1 MSEQWDLDHG
11 SIIGKCGP
19 ALNEDALV
27 IHHEFW
33 AVIDGSADKSG
44 LVFELDG
51 EEATGGRFAAQ
62 VITRALRAISHL
74 DEPRA
79 VVDELSLILHEA
91 TERQHPGLDV
101 RDLPSARLSVLD
113 ASRDIAWSVGD
124 CQIAVSDGQECSLHD
139 GQSAIDKSLADV
151 RAAILEAHAML
162 GTAPSESAPD
172 PGREAILPAL
182 RMQAVFA
189 NQSGEFSYGAINGT
203 RVPDHHIWTRQ
214 LAGAHHVVL
223 ATDGYPFV
231 LDRAQNSILT
241 LPQAEA
247 ALHAALAED
256 PLCVGVLRG
265 TKGLRPGRVSFDDRA
280 WLSVKRTVATVA
292 TPE

>member
-19 ALNEDALV
+19 VLNEDALV
-27 IHHEFW
+27 IRHEFW
-33 AVIDGSADKSG
+33 AVVDGSTDKSG

-79 VVDELSLILHEA
+79 AVDELSSILHEA
-91 TERQHPGLDV
+91 TQRQHPGLDV
-101 RDLPSARLSVLD
+101 CDLPAARLSVLD

-124 CQIAVSDGQECSLHD
+124 CQIAVNDSQGCSLHD
-139 GQSAIDKSLADV
+139 GKSAVDKSLADV
-151 RAAILEAHAML
+151 RAAVLEAHGLL
-162 GTAPSESAPD
+162 GTAPSEVGPD
-172 PGREAILPAL
+172 PGREAILPTL

-203 RVPDHHIWTRQ
+203 RVPDHHIWRRR
-214 LAGAHHVVL
+214 LDDVHHVVL

-231 LDRAQNSILT
+231 LNQAQDNILT

-247 ALHAALAED
+247 ALQAALIED

-265 TKGLRPGRVSFDDRA
+265 TKGLRPGQVSFDDRA
-280 WLSVKRTVATVA
+280 WLSLKRTRHL
-292 TPE
+292 PN